1 MTKILP
7 KRIDQHIIEDQSFA
21 QLLGCCRNMLF
32 REISRRDYGIDL
44 LAELME
50 EDGRLAGRLLT
61 IQLKGTRKGNRF
73 KIEESTLNYLV
84 DNKLPAIGVFINV
97 DQKSIRVFD
106 IKKIYRIFYPKNHID
121 IKAEFISQEEFSTEE
136 IIKDIYFAQENWYD
150 AIESTYRLFANFY
163 VYSRAVLQ
171 VRKNIMYSIN
181 EQYGITLISVV
192 GTYLKDALM
201 CAKVF
206 NHRYVGELVKIN
218 SNFNWNIQDSIDA
231 IEAFSSACE
240 FVVSLKSTLIQNFEN
255 YIKDCYPELWRLI
268 SGDNFDLIQ
277 EDWYARYY
285 FAEFVEEIGYYALI
299 DPSYTH
305 QIDPPKLTAR
315 F

>member
-1 MTKILP
+1 MDKILP

-73 KIEESTLNYLV
+73 RIEESTLNYLV
-84 DNKLPAIGVFINV
+84 LNKLPAVGVFINV
-97 DQKSIRVFD
+97 DQKSIRVYD
-106 IKKIYRIFYPKNHID
+106 IKKIYRKNYPKNHID
-121 IKAEFISQEEFSTEE
+121 IKTDFISQDKFSTEE
-136 IIKDIYFAQENWYD
+136 IIKDMYFAQEYWD
-150 AIESTYRLFANFY
+150 EAIESAYRVFANFY

-171 VRKNIMYSIN
+171 VKKNIMYGKT

-192 GTYLKDALM
+192 GTYIKDALI

-206 NHRYVGELVKIN
+206 NSKYVKELVKIN
-218 SNFNWNIQDSIDA
+218 SNFEWNVNDSIKA
-231 IEAFSSACE
+231 IEEFSSACY
-240 FVVSLKSTLIQNFEN
+240 FVIDLRKTLNLYYEN
-255 YIKDCYPELWRLI
+255 YIKDNYPELWRLI
-268 SGDNFDLIQ
+268 SADNFDIFP
-277 EDWYARYY
+277 EDWFARYY
-285 FAEFVEEIGYYALI
+285 FAEYVEDISKDVFSRRDEESDLF
-299 DPSYTH
+299 
-305 QIDPPKLTAR
+305 K
-315 F
+315 